1 MHGRQVGLILFSPDT
16 VDTLGVLTVFS
27 RQETP
32 NSVCEVYKQKVQRSR
47 RIGVQRGDGGDQVG
61 DRGDGG
67 GGGE

>member
-1 MHGRQVGLILFSPDT
+1 MAHEPKIIP
-16 VDTLGVLTVFS
+16 
-27 RQETP
+27 QETP